1 MTESRGRN
9 YDINYVTHDP
19 AGLVVVEV
27 DPGLEGVAG
36 LQAVEE
42 LLGHLRPEVEVV
54 AAPAPLPVQA
64 WNQVELAHL
73 VLGKLGGKFVR
84 TNVHKAGS

>member
-1 MTESRGRN
+1 
-9 YDINYVTHDP
+9 
-19 AGLVVVEV
+19 
-27 DPGLEGVAG
+27 
-36 LQAVEE
+36 
-42 LLGHLRPEVEVV
+42 VEVV